1 MTRPPPSRTTTGDAA
16 NGSAFVAELRTIGLP
31 VSVSENVDAMAA
43 VLAMPIAV
51 LVFAGASQFAMV
63 RLFSESAPAAI
74 VIASVLFINL
84 RHALMATS
92 LRSQLQR
99 LPLFGRLVA
108 AFVLTDEAFAMATGH
123 FRRGGRSVAYYFV
136 FAFSLYVLWNT
147 ATLAGIVLG
156 DAIGDPRRYGIDF
169 AITATFTGIVVLAI
183 RHRSDAVIAL
193 VAALVA
199 GGLALAGASTIAVI
213 TAGALAP
220 LIAVFIRR

>member
-1 MTRPPPSRTTTGDAA
+1 MGTTLVVGTTFGVVARQSGLEPVQIAA
-16 NGSAFVAELRTIGLP
+16 MSL
-31 VSVSENVDAMAA
+31 
-43 VLAMPIAV
+43 

-63 RLFSESAPAAI
+63 RLFSESAPTLI
-74 VIASVLFINL
+74 VVASVLFINL
-84 RHALMATS
+84 RHSLMAAS
-92 LRSQLQR
+92 LRSQLKG
-99 LPLFGRLVA
+99 LPLAGRLVA

-123 FRRGGRSVAYYFV
+123 FRRGGRSLAYYFV
-136 FAFSLYVLWNT
+136 FAISLYVLWNV

-183 RHRSDAVIAL
+183 RRRSDAVIAV
-193 VAALVA
+193 VATLVA

-220 LIAVFIRR
+220 LVAVFTRR

>member
-1 MTRPPPSRTTTGDAA
+1 MGTVLVVGTTFGVVARQSGLEPVQIAA
-16 NGSAFVAELRTIGLP
+16 MSL
-31 VSVSENVDAMAA
+31 
-43 VLAMPIAV
+43 

-84 RHALMATS
+84 RHALMAAS
-92 LRSQLQR
+92 LRSELQR
-99 LPLFGRLVA
+99 LPLLGRLVA

-123 FRRGGRSVAYYFV
+123 FRRGGRSFAYYFA
-136 FAFSLYVLWNT
+136 FAFSLYVLWNI

-183 RHRSDAVIAL
+183 RSRTDAVIAV
-193 VAALVA
+193 VAGLVA

-220 LIAVFIRR
+220 LIAVFARR

>member
-1 MTRPPPSRTTTGDAA
+1 MAA
-16 NGSAFVAELRTIGLP
+16 SLRAQLQGLP
-31 VSVSENVDAMAA
+31 
-43 VLAMPIAV
+43 
-51 LVFAGASQFAMV
+51 LV
-63 RLFSESAPAAI
+63 
-74 VIASVLFINL
+74 
-84 RHALMATS
+84 
-92 LRSQLQR
+92 
-99 LPLFGRLVA
+99 GRLAA

-123 FRRGGRSVAYYFV
+123 FRRGGRSLAYYFV
-136 FAFSLYVLWNT
+136 FAISLYVLWNI

-220 LIAVFIRR
+220 LIALFTRR